1 MLKEIGRDRYACV
14 SRSLSDPNCHQ
25 SHVLTPVKY
34 ARYMN
39 VCERRGGYD
48 NGCVVVG
55 DKNDTESTAAVC
67 VCVGEVVLVLK

>member
-1 MLKEIGRDRYACV
+1 
-14 SRSLSDPNCHQ
+14 
-25 SHVLTPVKY
+25 
-34 ARYMN
+34 MN